1 MSVSLQSLY
10 ISSPAA
16 PLDTSQLELIDCSV
30 IESHNS
36 PHVRVTCLLN
46 TKTLP
51 HPSPSAFLF
60 TEDHSL
66 SVRSPSS
73 LNLLSFSP
81 SAHFLS
87 LFSTSPLLHKS
98 DLRDSHEYFEKQKW
112 GTRICNSLS
121 RNRFDLVR
129 TRLTEAF
136 IIVGYDSARSTYIF
150 RNNLCTLG
158 CRSNLSCVR

>member
-1 MSVSLQSLY
+1 MFRYKVC

-30 IESHNS
+30 IESHNA

-51 HPSPSAFLF
+51 HPSSSAFLF
-60 TEDHSL
+60 SEDHSL
-66 SVRSPSS
+66 SVRSPST

-87 LFSTSPLLHKS
+87 LFSTSPLLHNS
-98 DLRDSHEYFEKQKW
+98 DLRDSHKYFEKQKW

-129 TRLTEAF
+129 PRLTEAF
-136 IIVGYDSARSTYIF
+136 SLSAMILLDPHTYLETI
-150 RNNLCTLG
+150 CV
-158 CRSNLSCVR
+158 LSDVAPI